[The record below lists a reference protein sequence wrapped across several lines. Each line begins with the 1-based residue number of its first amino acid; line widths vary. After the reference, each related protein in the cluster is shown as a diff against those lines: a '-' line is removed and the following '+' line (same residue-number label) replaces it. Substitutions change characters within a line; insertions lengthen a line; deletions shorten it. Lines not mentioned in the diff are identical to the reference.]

1 MKAAVIPAG
10 AWGTALALC
19 LEANGFSVHLWCR
32 EREAAEEMAR
42 TRENRRLPGVSLPPS
57 LLPTSDLEEVLHE
70 AGVVVLAP
78 PSGAF
83 RSLLKA
89 LLPLLPPGALLLSGT
104 KGLEPGTGLRMSQ
117 VAEET
122 DPSLVRRLGV
132 VSGPNFAG
140 EIARRLPASTVVA
153 ARDPE
158 VASFFQRVLSTPWFR
173 VYTQDDVAGVELG
186 GALKNVLA
194 IGVGIAEGMGAG
206 KNAQAALITRGL
218 HELARLGVALGARE
232 RTFFGLAGL
241 GDLVLTSTSSQSR
254 NRQLGVALGRGE
266 SLSHFL
272 FRTGFTVEGAVTA
285 PSARTLAEE
294 RGLDLPIVREVA
306 LVLEGKSPR
315 EALRDLMSREL
326 RAEF

>member
-1 MKAAVIPAG
+1 MKVAVIPAG

-19 LEANGFSVHLWCR
+19 LEANGISVRLWCR
-32 EREAAEEMAR
+32 SREAAQEMAR
-42 TRENRRLPGVSLPPS
+42 RRESPRLPGVPLPS
-57 LLPTSDLEEVLHE
+57 SVCPTSDLEEALHE
-70 AGVVVLAP
+70 AQAVVLAP
-78 PSGAF
+78 PSGSF
-83 RSLLKA
+83 RSLLAA
-89 LLPLLPPGALLLSGT
+89 LLPFLPPAVPVLSGT

-117 VAEET
+117 VAEEV
-122 DPSLVRRLGV
+122 DPSLARRLGV

-158 VASFFQRVLSTPWFR
+158 VAFFFQRALSTPWFR
-173 VYTQDDVAGVELG
+173 IYTQADVVGVELG

-206 KNAQAALITRGL
+206 HNAQAALITRGL
-218 HELARLGVALGARE
+218 HELSRLGVALGARE

-266 SLSHFL
+266 SRFEFLS
-272 FRTGFTVEGAVTA
+272 RTGFTVEGAATA
-285 PSARTLAEE
+285 PSARALAEE

-306 LVLEGKSPR
+306 LVLEGKPPQD
-315 EALRDLMSREL
+315 ALRDLMSREL
-326 RAEF
+326 KAEF

>member
-32 EREAAEEMAR
+32 ERETAEEMVR
-42 TRENRRLPGVSLPPS
+42 TRESRRLPGVFLPSALFPS
-57 LLPTSDLEEVLHE
+57 SCLEEVLE
-70 AGVVVLAP
+70 GAQAVVLAP
-78 PSGAF
+78 PSTVF
-83 RSLLKA
+83 RSLLSA
-89 LLPLLPPGALLLSGT
+89 VLPLLPPGAFLLSGT

-117 VAEET
+117 VVEEVS
-122 DPSLVRRLGV
+122 PSLARRLGV

-153 ARDPE
+153 ARNPE
-158 VASFFQRVLSTPWFR
+158 AALFFQRALSTPWFR

-206 KNAQAALITRGL
+206 ENAQAALITRGL

-232 RTFFGLAGL
+232 RTFYGLAGL

-266 SLSHFL
+266 KVEEFLS
-272 FRTGFTVEGAVTA
+272 RTGFTVEGVAAA
-285 PSARTLAEE
+285 PSARALAEE
-294 RGLDLPIVREVA
+294 KGLDLPIMREVA
-306 LVLEGKSPR
+306 LVLEGKSPVR
-315 EALRDLMSREL
+315 ALQDLMSRHL
-326 RAEF
+326 RPEF